1 MSWVVAID
9 ESGNLG
15 SSTRYFV
22 MAAII
27 FRRPRVLNS
36 AFAKIPVKK
45 YESKFYN
52 STDDEISK
60 ILTAINSTD
69 IKIVTSIV
77 DKHNYKSRF
86 YGIHGNELYKKVLL
100 EVLQTVSFQISGS
113 DASIILDRC
122 SFITLDELRSLG
134 TEILHQN
141 NCQLKKCEKR
151 ISEQAPCIQIVDYV
165 AGAIY
170 HNVSYND
177 SKFLNLIKEKVVVAR
192 TD

>member
-27 FRRPRVLNS
+27 FRRPRVLSS

-52 STDDEISK
+52 STDAEISS
-60 ILTAINSTD
+60 ILKEIGSTD
-69 IKIVTSIV
+69 VRIVASIV
-77 DKHNYKSRF
+77 DKYDYKSRF
-86 YGIHGNELYKKVLL
+86 YRLRGNELYKKVLQ
-100 EVLQTVSFQISGS
+100 EVLDDVADQIPKS
-113 DASIILDRC
+113 DVDLMIDRC
-122 SFITLDELRSLG
+122 RFINLEELRNISTL
-134 TEILHQN
+134 ELSKSD
-141 NCQLKKCEKR
+141 CQLTKCEKR
-151 ISEQAPCIQIVDYV
+151 SSDQTPCIQIADYV
-165 AGAIY
+165 VGAIY
-170 HNVSYND
+170 HKMRYND
-177 SKFLNLIKEKVVVAR
+177 DSFFKLIDEKVVVAR